1 MKLKYCILLFL
12 SISFTSCVTG
22 SSIDEFF
29 ASLNPGSANTAAGE
43 KKKTANIIVDRRT
56 GSSSQNASAKQQ
68 APTTTATVPA
78 SQRANPDAAN
88 WDIEKLDTA
97 KDADYL
103 SPVEKD
109 VILEMN
115 KVRSDPKKYA
125 ELYIKPRLQN
135 FSGNMYSEPGK
146 TTIQTNEGRK
156 AADGCYNA
164 LIKMQA
170 VPLLSP
176 EKGLSLA
183 AKDHVNDQGKTGQTG
198 HSGSG
203 KSTPFTRMERY
214 GKGYKTAGENIAYG
228 TNTGRDIIVDL
239 LIDDGV
245 PSRGH
250 RQNIMK
256 KDYDQTGTAAG
267 SHAQYRSMC
276 VITYAKGY
284 VSN

>member
-1 MKLKYCILLFL
+1 MKLKHAVFSVFL
-12 SISFTSCVTG
+12 ALTLSSCVTG
-22 SSIDEFF
+22 FNLDEFF
-29 ASLNPGSANTAAGE
+29 ESLDPGSTNPANSNAVGE
-43 KKKTANIIVDRRT
+43 KKKTETILVDRRT
-56 GSSSQNASAKQQ
+56 DSPSGS
-68 APTTTATVPA
+68 APALA
-78 SQRANPDAAN
+78 ARRANPDAAN

-135 FSGNMYSEPGK
+135 YNGNMYSESGK
-146 TTIQTNEGRK
+146 TTIRTNEGRK
-156 AADGCYNA
+156 AAEGCYNA

-170 VPLLSP
+170 VPLLFP

-183 AKDHVNDQGKTGQTG
+183 AKDHVNDQSKTGRTG
-198 HSGSG
+198 HDGSD
-203 KSTPFTRMERY
+203 KSTPFTRMGRY

-228 TNTGRDIIVDL
+228 TNTGRDIIVNL

-256 KDYDQTGTAAG
+256 RDYNQTGTAAG
-267 SHAQYRSMC
+267 GHTQYGSMC
-276 VITYAKGY
+276 VIVYANGY
-284 VSN
+284 INN